1 MRAPL
6 HASATDCPLP
16 KFGIIAEVSSPG
28 ERPGPPQRA
37 PMLRNKTIRLIVP
50 IKKLESLTI
59 DATADRDET
68 DRRIVHPLSG
78 RALLDRNSLPRWPA
92 NEGVGTGGG
101 RVRVYASR
109 PPDQTPGSHQRLL
122 FRWSLRVGHPN

>member
-1 MRAPL
+1 MAVTPDPPRARGL
-6 HASATDCPLP
+6 VSDSAP
-16 KFGIIAEVSSPG
+16 
-28 ERPGPPQRA
+28 A
-37 PMLRNKTIRLIVP
+37 PDKTVRLIVP

-59 DATADRDET
+59 DAIADRDEG
-68 DRRIVHPLSG
+68 RIVQPPLSG
-78 RALLDRNSLPRWPA
+78 RALLDRDSLLGWPA
-92 NEGVGTGGG
+92 NRERGPVRG